1 MIAGHTALL
10 VRSFLRRFRASEIDV
25 DAAARELNIDEHQA
39 QEFLIAIETLGLI
52 EAEAAHLQP
61 SGRMYSVTIK
71 GNALASASAAKP
83 IRRSTAEI
91 ALRHF
96 ITRLDQFDIRSEY
109 VYRVVSAVLFGSMLS
124 NSEHLADVDIAV
136 ELEPKIAD
144 EEKFGEWCDA
154 RRRLA
159 LKIGAR
165 FSNTMDREY
174 WPQMEVFRA
183 LRARSRALSLHEWN
197 QIIRIPGVRYSV
209 LSGDRQ
215 RISGMISTGECVDHL
230 LSSAPWQVHP

>member
-1 MIAGHTALL
+1 
-10 VRSFLRRFRASEIDV
+10 
-25 DAAARELNIDEHQA
+25 
-39 QEFLIAIETLGLI
+39 
-52 EAEAAHLQP
+52 
-61 SGRMYSVTIK
+61 
-71 GNALASASAAKP
+71 
-83 IRRSTAEI
+83 
-91 ALRHF
+91 
-96 ITRLDQFDIRSEY
+96 
-109 VYRVVSAVLFGSMLS
+109 VLFGSMFS

-144 EEKFGEWCDA
+144 EAKFGEWCDA

-165 FSNTMDREY
+165 FSNTMDWEY
-174 WPQMEVFRA
+174 WPQMEVFQA

-215 RISGMISTGECVDHL
+215 RISGMISTGECVDH
-230 LSSAPWQVHP
+230 SALVPPVIRTSRQEVQGNELKERSTTSPWRIAQ